1 MDLLSY
7 YIKSRCIRMAVIRE
21 RSGVLVTDKII
32 SIDVLNGPHQMVLQ
46 RIWRMVPDRD
56 KNDTDLKRLL
66 AFRLRVDGEA
76 ATSEYLMRKIR
87 DMIQCAF
94 HGRLYDFLKDD
105 AFSSQ
110 CTSSGSDPGPPD
122 IA

>member
-1 MDLLSY
+1 MQRTGAY
-7 YIKSRCIRMAVIRE
+7 AYPVAYVEKGAR
-21 RSGVLVTDKII
+21 LVAEKII
-32 SIDVLNGPHQMVLQ
+32 SIDSGDGPHQMILQ

-56 KNDTDLKRLL
+56 QDDIDLRRLL

-94 HGRLYDFLKDD
+94 RGRLYDFLKDD
-105 AFSSQ
+105 TISGQCRSSNP
-110 CTSSGSDPGPPD
+110 DDGPPE

>member
-1 MDLLSY
+1 M
-7 YIKSRCIRMAVIRE
+7 
-21 RSGVLVTDKII
+21 DKII
-32 SIDVLNGPHQMVLQ
+32 SIDSGDGPYQMILQ

-56 KNDTDLKRLL
+56 KDDVDLRRLL

-87 DMIQCAF
+87 DMIQCSF
-94 HGRLYDFLKDD
+94 NGRLYDFLKD
-105 AFSSQ
+105 SEISNQ
-110 CTSSGSDPGPPD
+110 CRSNKSDNGPPD

>member
-1 MDLLSY
+1 MT
-7 YIKSRCIRMAVIRE
+7 E
-21 RSGVLVTDKII
+21 KII
-32 SIDVLNGPHQMVLQ
+32 SIDSGDGPHQMILQ
-46 RIWRMVPDRD
+46 RICRMVPDRD
-56 KNDTDLKRLL
+56 KDDIDLRRLL

-105 AFSSQ
+105 TISSQ
-110 CTSSGSDPGPPD
+110 CRSSNPDDGPPE

>member
-1 MDLLSY
+1 M
-7 YIKSRCIRMAVIRE
+7 
-21 RSGVLVTDKII
+21 VTDKII
-32 SIDVLNGPHQMVLQ
+32 SIDAMKGPYQMILQ

-76 ATSEYLMRKIR
+76 ATSEYLMCKIR

-110 CTSSGSDPGPPD
+110 CNSSGSDPGPPD